1 MFMIAILLPVPLYY
15 RVDSLGLLVPMACL
29 TPYFAPPPPPP
40 PPPQFCTKNSANLP
54 QKK

>member
-29 TPYFAPPPPPP
+29 TPYFAPPPHTLAPR
-40 PPPQFCTKNSANLP
+40 FVTNMAVILHC
-54 QKK
+54 